1 MEISRI
7 LERSAG
13 SDIDCVKICPDKCG
27 VCTLDADRDV
37 CPLHVGPSWFGG
49 ADAGVQGTL
58 AQGVHGLDSVITP
71 SSINVNHKGDEEELG
86 GEDGVPLPI
95 TCVLGLLISLPIL
108 LKWLIKEG
116 CPYDKSWSLEAA
128 VEGGERTRKVLE
140 WLDDE
145 TSDKTSDETSDHI
158 GGLLR

>member
-13 SDIDCVKICPDKCG
+13 SDIDCVKICPDNCG
-27 VCTLDADRDV
+27 VCTLYADRDV
-37 CPLHVGPSWFGG
+37 CPLHAGPSWFGG

-71 SSINVNHKGDEEELG
+71 SSIDVNHKGDEEELG

-108 LKWLIKEG
+108 IWLIKEG
-116 CPYDKSWSLEAA
+116 YPYDKSMCRNAA
-128 VEGGERTRKVLE
+128 VEGGKQAREVLE
-140 WLDDE
+140 WLDE
-145 TSDKTSDETSDHI
+145 
-158 GGLLR
+158 

>member
-13 SDIDCVKICPDKCG
+13 SDIDCVKICPDNCG
-27 VCTLDADRDV
+27 VCTLYADRDV

-71 SSINVNHKGDEEELG
+71 SSIDVNHKGDEEELG

-108 LKWLIKEG
+108 H
-116 CPYDKSWSLEAA
+116 AA
-128 VEGGERTRKVLE
+128 AYVREDHGYVSQEVL
-140 WLDDE
+140 
-145 TSDKTSDETSDHI
+145 T
-158 GGLLR
+158 

>member
-13 SDIDCVKICPDKCG
+13 SDIDCVKICPDNCG
-27 VCTLDADRDV
+27 VCTLYADRDV
-37 CPLHVGPSWFGG
+37 CPLHAGPSWFGG

-71 SSINVNHKGDEEELG
+71 SSIDVNHKGDEEELG

-95 TCVLGLLISLPIL
+95 TCVLLN
-108 LKWLIKEG
+108 WLIKEE
-116 CPYDKSWSLEAA
+116 CPYYKKSECREAA
-128 VEGGERTRKVLE
+128 VEGGKRARKVLE
-140 WLDDE
+140 WLDE
-145 TSDKTSDETSDHI
+145 
-158 GGLLR
+158 